1 MKCLMP
7 ILCNT
12 EDFMP
17 LETVPAILEPY
28 LPQWPNS
35 HHSPRTYSFG
45 TGAHVALTDP
55 GDTALEFHLFNSRR
69 ATKFPVSL
77 EEGGLFLVCQRAVN
91 SSSTHTTWCLQYM
104 PGAVQELEIP
114 IGISSFLLISL
125 DTIAHGLNMHRQL
138 VALRS
143 QVSERPDQTHRLTEI
158 QSDEWLTAATNFLF
172 NYGREERRSLN
183 ITTQVRRLL
192 QMYLLAAQE
201 ERIIDYYFSSQL
213 HHLAGRESCTPH
225 ITYHSVD
232 YEDYQEIIT
241 YLQGHIRYHYSRGE
255 IARKSQLTEKQFAK
269 LFKAGYGKP
278 YKEGMLEIRMG
289 HALQLVVRDNKLSEV
304 AASTGYA
311 SASSFTAEFRKFF
324 GHPPSFFQW
333 PYGLH
338 RFRKED

>member
-7 ILCNT
+7 ILCST
-12 EDFMP
+12 EDFLS
-17 LETVPAILEPY
+17 LETVPAILQPY

-35 HHSPRTYSFG
+35 HCSPRTYSFG
-45 TGAHVALTDP
+45 IAVHVALDDP

-69 ATKFPVSL
+69 ATTFPVSL
-77 EEGGLFLVCQRAVN
+77 EEGGLFLVCLRAVN
-91 SSSTHTTWCLQYM
+91 TSSAHTTWCLRYM
-104 PGAVQELEIP
+104 PGGEQDLEIP

-138 VALRS
+138 IALRS
-143 QVSERPDQTHRLTEI
+143 QVSAFPDQTHSLTEI

-172 NYGREERRSLN
+172 NYGREDRTSLN
-183 ITTQVRRLL
+183 ITTQIRRLL
-192 QMYLLAAQE
+192 QMYLLAVQE
-201 ERIIDYYFSSQL
+201 ERIRDYYFSSQL
-213 HHLAGRESCTPH
+213 HHLAGRESGTPH

-232 YEDYQEIIT
+232 YENYLEIIT

-289 HALQLVVRDNKLSEV
+289 HALQLVVRDKKLSEV

-324 GHPPSFFQW
+324 GYPPSLFQW
-333 PYGLH
+333 PYRQH
-338 RFRKED
+338 RYRKEE